1 MNEGQDSTHRLTRR
15 SVIGGSAALGI
26 VAAGAPAALAETTRA
41 PRQDRTDRAGGT
53 AEAGNA
59 GDAPDAGDA
68 GQVWGFS
75 ASGLGAGVRGNGH
88 VGVAGEGTH
97 VGVTGDG
104 FIGVRGTTSGL
115 ADGEPGVGVLAQAQ
129 TEGGLALRADG
140 PSRFSG
146 PADFGEVTAFA
157 RSGTVTVRA
166 GSASAT
172 RTGVALED
180 GTVIL
185 ATLQGR
191 EPGVQL
197 HAVRTDPAAGSFT
210 IFLTAA
216 PRADLRIGWLAI
228 G

>member
-1 MNEGQDSTHRLTRR
+1 MSESQGSARRLTRR
-15 SVIGGSAALGI
+15 SVIGGSAAVGI
-26 VAAGAPAALAETTRA
+26 VAAGGPAALAETGHLPRPERA
-41 PRQDRTDRAGGT
+41 EHPERSERPAGT
-53 AEAGNA
+53 
-59 GDAPDAGDA
+59 GDA

-75 ASGLGAGVRGNGH
+75 ASGQGAGVRGNGH
-88 VGVAGEGTH
+88 RGVAGEGTYA
-97 VGVTGDG
+97 GVTGDG

-129 TEGGLALRADG
+129 TENGLALRADG
-140 PSRFSG
+140 PARFSG
-146 PADFGEVTAFA
+146 PAEFGGVTAFA
-157 RSGTVTVRA
+157 RSGAVTVRA

-191 EPGVQL
+191 EPGVYL
-197 HAVRTDPAAGSFT
+197 HAVRTDQAAGSFT